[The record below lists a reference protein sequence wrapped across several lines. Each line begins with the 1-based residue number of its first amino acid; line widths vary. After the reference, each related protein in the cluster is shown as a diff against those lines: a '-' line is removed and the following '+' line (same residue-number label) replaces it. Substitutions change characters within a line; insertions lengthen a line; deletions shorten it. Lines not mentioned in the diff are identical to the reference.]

1 MPFNAA
7 FSFISFGEF
16 QSEMKNNSF
25 LTSLQTLKT
34 LEWVEEMS
42 VAKLYRYR

>member
-1 MPFNAA
+1 MQG
-7 FSFISFGEF
+7 FSFISLEF

-25 LTSLQTLKT
+25 LTSLQTLKP

-42 VAKLYRYR
+42 AAKLYRYR